1 VSYAT
6 WTELLTQRQQ
16 ALWLVVLL
24 VGIALTWLVNAR
36 WVLKRGLPAVRTG
49 LVAGYYL
56 TLLVILWPR

>member
-1 VSYAT
+1 MSYSA
-6 WTELLTQRQQ
+6 WIELLSQRQQ

-36 WVLKRGLPAVRTG
+36 WVLKRGLPAARIC

-56 TLLVILWPR
+56 TLVMLVSR